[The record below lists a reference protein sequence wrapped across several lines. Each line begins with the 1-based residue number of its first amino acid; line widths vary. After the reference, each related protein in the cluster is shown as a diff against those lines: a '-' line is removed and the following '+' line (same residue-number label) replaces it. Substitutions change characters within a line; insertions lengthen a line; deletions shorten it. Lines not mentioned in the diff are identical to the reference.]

1 MKIAIVLNTSWNV
14 YNFRMG
20 LIKALQEENHQ
31 VVVIAP
37 RDEYSDKIIAQG
49 CEFHELTMDSRGA
62 NAIKDLGLI
71 FELIKIYK
79 LVKPDVA
86 LHYTIKPNIYGSIA
100 CRWLN
105 IPAVNNVCGLG
116 TVFLKKNFVSKI
128 AAWMYKI
135 SFKYPKKV
143 FFQNNNDKRLF
154 IKNGLVDKKIA
165 DILPGSGIDLK
176 RFVQTDF
183 KRNDKF
189 TFLLISRLIHDKG
202 ILEYIEAIRLLKI
215 KGLDAKFQI
224 LGPKDVEHKRGIK
237 EEIVNEWISSNTIEY
252 LGTTEDV
259 RGYIN
264 NADCVVLPSY
274 REGTPK
280 SLLEAASS
288 GKPIVTTDVPG
299 CRDVVDDKINGF
311 LCKMKDPQ
319 DLANK
324 LEAMSFLNDDELKN
338 LGINGRKKVE
348 NQFDE
353 QIVIKKYLNTIQDL
367 LS

>member
-62 NAIKDLGLI
+62 NALKDLGLV

-79 LVKPDVA
+79 RVKPDVA

-116 TVFLKKNFVSKI
+116 TVFLKKNFVSKV
-128 AAWMYKI
+128 ASWMYRV

-143 FFQNNNDKRLF
+143 FFQNKNDKRLF
-154 IKNGLVDKKIA
+154 IKNGLVDEKIA
-165 DILPGSGIDLK
+165 DILPGSGIDLS
-176 RFVQTDF
+176 RFVQSDF

-202 ILEYIEAIRLLKI
+202 ILEYIEAIRLLKA
-215 KGLDAKFQI
+215 KGMDAKFQI
-224 LGPKDVEHKRGIK
+224 LGAKDTEHKRGIK
-237 EEIVNEWISSNTIEY
+237 EEIIDEWISSNTIEY
-252 LGTTEDV
+252 LGKVEDV
-259 RGYIN
+259 REFIN

-299 CRDVVDDKINGF
+299 CRDVVDHQINGL
-311 LCKMKDPQ
+311 LCKMKDPE
-319 DLANK
+319 DLAKK
-324 LEAMSFLNDDELKN
+324 LEIMASFNDDELKS
-338 LGINGRKKVE
+338 LGLNGRKKVE

-353 QIVIKKYLNTIQDL
+353 KIVIKKYLNTIQEL

>member
-1 MKIAIVLNTSWNV
+1 
-14 YNFRMG
+14 MG
-20 LIKALQEENHQ
+20 LIKALQEENHR

-49 CEFHELTMDSRGA
+49 CEFHELKMDSRGA
-62 NAIKDLGLI
+62 TALKDLGVI

-79 LVKPDVA
+79 RVKPDVA
-86 LHYTIKPNIYGSIA
+86 LHYTIKPNIYGAIA

-116 TVFLKKNFVSKI
+116 TVFLKKNFVSKV
-128 AAWMYKI
+128 ASWMYKI
-135 SFKYPKKV
+135 SFKFPQKV

-154 IKNGLVDKKIA
+154 IKNGLVDEKIA

-176 RFVQTDF
+176 RFTQTDF
-183 KRNDKF
+183 KRNEKF

-202 ILEYIEAIRLLKI
+202 VLEYIEAIRLLKS

-237 EEIVNEWISSNTIEY
+237 EEIIDEWISSNIIEY

-259 RGYIN
+259 RTFIG

-299 CRDVVDDKINGF
+299 CRDVVDDQVNGF
-311 LCKMKDPQ
+311 LCKMKDPK

-324 LEAMSFLNDDELKN
+324 LEAMASLNNDELQK
-338 LGINGRKKVE
+338 LGLNGRKKVE

-353 QIVIKKYLNTIQDL
+353 QIVIKKYLNTIQEL